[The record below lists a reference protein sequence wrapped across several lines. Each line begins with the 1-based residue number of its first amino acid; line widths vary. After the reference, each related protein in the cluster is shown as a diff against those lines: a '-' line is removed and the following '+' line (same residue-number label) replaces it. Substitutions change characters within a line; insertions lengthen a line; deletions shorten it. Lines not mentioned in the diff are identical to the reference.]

1 MQFLNKDGLSYLWS
15 KIKASIQTAQTTVGN
30 YTINGKKISSNP
42 TITKSDVGLSNVTN
56 DAQVKRSEMGVASGV
71 ATLDGSG
78 KVPSS
83 QLSLK
88 TINGQNIHG
97 SGNIAIDLTLYEVV
111 ESLPAQDI
119 NNNKIYLVV
128 KSGSGDAQNTY
139 TEYIRVEDA
148 WEKLGEYKADV
159 NLTNYVKFT
168 DIASASKAG
177 VVQLGF
183 TETGKK
189 YPLEVESGKAYVEV
203 PWINTTYTKATS
215 SALGLVK
222 IGYTQS
228 GNNYPVQLDNDG
240 KMYVTVNLSSA
251 AGDHQV
257 TQAAVGTTSGE
268 YNVILAKS
276 AGSTAQEVGSVNK
289 ANGMTYNPSTKKLTV
304 GGQIAGASVAAT
316 GAVTGSSVTVTG
328 AVKGA
333 TIVKTGGTEE
343 QILMADGSVATP
355 IQNADIDE
363 VCV

>member
-15 KIKASIQTAQTTVGN
+15 KIKVAISNAQTIVGN
-30 YTINGKKISSNP
+30 YTINGKKISENP
-42 TITKSDVGLSNVTN
+42 TLTKTDIGLSNVTN

-71 ATLDGSG
+71 ATLDGDG
-78 KVPSS
+78 KVPAG

-88 TINGQNIHG
+88 TINGQVITG
-97 SGNIAIDLTLYEVV
+97 TGNIAIDLGLYEIV
-111 ESLPAQDI
+111 ESLPTQDI
-119 NNNKIYLVV
+119 NENKIYLVV
-128 KSGSGDAQNTY
+128 KSGSGDAQNSY
-139 TEYIRVEDA
+139 VEYIHTGEA

-159 NLTNYVKFT
+159 DLTPYVKFT

-183 TETGKK
+183 TQTDKK
-189 YPLEVESGKAYVEV
+189 YPLAVEGGKAYVEV
-203 PWINTTYTKATS
+203 PWTNTTYNTATA

-222 IGYTQS
+222 IGYTKT
-228 GNNYPVQLDNDG
+228 GNNYPVELDGEG
-240 KMYVTVNLSSA
+240 KMFVTVDVSAA

-257 TQAAVGTTSGE
+257 TQAAVGSTNGE

-276 AGSTAQEVGSVNK
+276 AGSTAQEVGAVNK

-304 GGQIAGASVAAT
+304 GGVIAGASIDAT
-316 GAVTGSSVTVTG
+316 GAVTGNTITATAAVTG
-328 AVKGA
+328 G
-333 TIVKTGGTEE
+333 TIVKSGGTDE

-363 VCV
+363 ICV